1 MNSGVEI
8 IKGTLEHLATSLSL
22 SLIFAKQ
29 AEANLLA
36 DHTDFPL
43 LVAYPIRFQTQL
55 NPFGVSDTTYVLA
68 IDILQKSALADL
80 DSEER
85 LLALSYCETKKRNLL
100 FQMKHL
106 RDNEGRLVFRSITNI
121 SGSYIK
127 NAYDANA
134 DGVRVELQVKLNKQY
149 EEICPLPLSF
159 SL

>member
-1 MNSGVEI
+1 MNSVEI
-8 IKGTLEHLATSLSL
+8 IKGTLEHLSTSLNL

-36 DHTDFPL
+36 DHTDFPVL
-43 LVAYPIRFQTQL
+43 IAYPVRFQTQV
-55 NPFGVSDTTYVLA
+55 NPFGVSDTTYTLS
-68 IDILQKSALADL
+68 IDILQKSKLADL
-80 DSEER
+80 DTEER
-85 LLALSYCETKKRNLL
+85 FLAQSYCETKKRNLL
-100 FQMKHL
+100 FQIKHL
-106 RDNEGRLVFRSITNI
+106 RDNEGRLVFRSIASV

-149 EEICPLPLSF
+149 DEICPLPLNF

>member
-1 MNSGVEI
+1 MNSVEI
-8 IKGTLEHLATSLSL
+8 IRGTLDHLSTSLNL
-22 SLIFAKQ
+22 SFIFAKQ
-29 AEANLLA
+29 QEANLLA
-36 DHTDFPL
+36 EHTEFPVL
-43 LVAYPIRFQTQL
+43 IAYPVRFQTQV
-55 NPFGVSDTTYVLA
+55 NPFGVSDTTYILT
-68 IDILQKSALADL
+68 IDILQKSNLADL

-85 LLALSYCETKKRNLL
+85 FLAHSYCETKKRNLL

-106 RDNEGRLVFRSITNI
+106 RDNEGRLVFRSIANV

-149 EEICPLPLSF
+149 DETCPLPLNF